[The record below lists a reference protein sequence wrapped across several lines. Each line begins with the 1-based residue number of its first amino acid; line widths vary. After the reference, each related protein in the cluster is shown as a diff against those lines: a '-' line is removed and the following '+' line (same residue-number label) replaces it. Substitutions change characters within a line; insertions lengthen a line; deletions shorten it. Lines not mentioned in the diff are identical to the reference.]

1 MPFKVKWRSAVTDL
15 IAMPLPRRQ
24 LVSLDAVRFWPNL
37 AFSHDLGRKQ
47 PLKC

>member
-24 LVSLDAVRFWPNL
+24 LVSLDAVL
-37 AFSHDLGRKQ
+37 LMFSHIWIKT
-47 PLKC
+47 